1 MAKRAD
7 IIVGANF
14 GDEGKG
20 LVTDFLAHP
29 YAGDCIVVRHNGGAQ
44 AGHTVTTPDGKRHV
58 FKHFGS
64 GSFSGAKT
72 YLSRYFTCNPILYFQ
87 ELEKLHAFGIQPK
100 VYIDPQS
107 PLTTPYDM
115 MINQIVEEY
124 RGAGRHGSCGVGFG
138 ETIEREQNSI
148 FGLKIS
154 DGLDM
159 NAVRSKLEYIR
170 TRYLPERL
178 DRLGVATLSKEWEER
193 VFSDQILSWYLEK
206 LESMI
211 DMIHLSDISILKKYD
226 GIVFE
231 SAQGLLLDQDYG
243 SFPHVTRSHT
253 GIKNALCLSE
263 EAEID
268 TLDVTYIT
276 RAYCTRHGAGP
287 LPHELSE
294 KPYKG
299 IEDQTNI
306 YNQYQGSLRFADL
319 DLDILRKSIWH
330 DLSHAKGHTKIR
342 YYLAVTCL
350 DQIDE
355 SFRYVFGGG
364 VIVGEKDG
372 FLGKALSAT
381 GAHKLITSHG
391 PTRDTMKA
399 S

>member
-1 MAKRAD
+1 
-7 IIVGANF
+7 
-14 GDEGKG
+14 
-20 LVTDFLAHP
+20 
-29 YAGDCIVVRHNGGAQ
+29 
-44 AGHTVTTPDGKRHV
+44 V